1 MIDIVINFDK
11 TSGFYKVYEK
21 GTDTLLITKNL
32 TEALA
37 GISNHLV
44 GEGLIKND
52 ITNSQDINYHLDSES
67 MINIIK
73 SNVEL
78 LKKLQAGPS
87 AFTIANQRFGG
98 SGKSGLSSTPPPVSN
113 KNKGSKSFGMA
124 ASRRGS
130 SKFSGKSSFDSG
142 YKKFY

>member
-11 TSGFYKVYEK
+11 DSGFYKVYEK

-32 TEALA
+32 TEALV
-37 GISNHLV
+37 GISNHLSTN
-44 GEGLIKND
+44 GLIQGD
-52 ITNSQDINYHLDSES
+52 IINTGNINYHLDSES

-78 LKKLQAGPS
+78 LKKLQSGPS

-98 SGKSGLSSTPPPVSN
+98 TGKSLSSTPPPVSN
-113 KNKGSKSFGMA
+113 KTNKGMGNKQKRIG
-124 ASRRGS
+124 
-130 SKFSGKSSFDSG
+130 KFSGKSSFDSG